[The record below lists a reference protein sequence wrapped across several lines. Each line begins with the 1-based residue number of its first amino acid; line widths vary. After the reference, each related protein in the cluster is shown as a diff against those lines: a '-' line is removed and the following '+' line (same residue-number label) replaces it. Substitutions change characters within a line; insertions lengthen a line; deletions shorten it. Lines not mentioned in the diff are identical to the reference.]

1 MADVASKRVIAV
13 TDIRFMA
20 LTSQR
25 MQMEWRL
32 VRKLTTAQ
40 MGFWLMHLP
49 GTGACGLAPKDQPE
63 DSG

>member
-1 MADVASKRVIAV
+1 MGCCAMADVASKRVIAV

-40 MGFWLMHLP
+40 MGF
-49 GTGACGLAPKDQPE
+49 
-63 DSG
+63 